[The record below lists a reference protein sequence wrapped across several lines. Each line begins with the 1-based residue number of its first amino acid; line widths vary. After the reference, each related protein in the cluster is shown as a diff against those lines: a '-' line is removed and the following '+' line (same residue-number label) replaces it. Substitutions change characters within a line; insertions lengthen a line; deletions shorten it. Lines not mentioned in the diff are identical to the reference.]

1 MQLEVQHHKA
11 IFLLISGKTN
21 KAVAEEMG
29 IKDSVLNRW
38 KSDPDFNEALQV
50 AFSRVYDD
58 AINKLTTVAMSAVEE
73 LEKIV
78 VCVDVPLK
86 HKLHAI
92 SLVLTHGEKVKNY
105 QLENRLQ
112 RLEQLTLN
120 EVVEDGY
127 IINGKAKQN

>member
-38 KSDPDFNEALQV
+38 KTDPDFNEALQV

-58 AINKLTTVAMSAVEE
+58 AINKLTTVAMVAVEE

-78 VCVDVPLK
+78 VCLDVPLK
-86 HKLHAI
+86 HKLQAI
-92 SLVLTHGEKVKNY
+92 SLVLTHGEKAKNY

-112 RLEQLTLN
+112 RLENLTLN
-120 EVVEDGY
+120 EVNEDGE
-127 IINGKAKQN
+127 IVRR

>member
-38 KSDPDFNEALQV
+38 KTDPDFNEALQI
-50 AFSRVYDD
+50 AFSQVYDD
-58 AINKLTTVAMSAVEE
+58 AINKLTTVAMTAVEE

-86 HKLHAI
+86 HKLQAI
-92 SLVLTHGEKVKNY
+92 SLVLTHGEKAKNY

-112 RLEQLTLN
+112 RLEELALN
-120 EVVEDGY
+120 EVDDNEEV
-127 IINGKAKQN
+127 INSKIK

>member
-1 MQLEVQHHKA
+1 MKLEVQHHKA

-38 KSDPDFNEALQV
+38 KTDPDFNEALQV
-50 AFSRVYDD
+50 AFSQVYDD
-58 AINKLTTVAMSAVEE
+58 AINKLTTVAMAAVEE

-86 HKLHAI
+86 HKLQAI
-92 SLVLTHGEKVKNY
+92 SLVLTHGEKAKNY

-112 RLEQLTLN
+112 RLEELALN
-120 EVVEDGY
+120 EVNDNGEV
-127 IINGKAKQN
+127 INSKIK